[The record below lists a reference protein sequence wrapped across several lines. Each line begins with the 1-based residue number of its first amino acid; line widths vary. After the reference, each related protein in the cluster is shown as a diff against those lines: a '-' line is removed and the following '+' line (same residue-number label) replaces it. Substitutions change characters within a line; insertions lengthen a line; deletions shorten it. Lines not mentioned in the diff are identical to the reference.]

1 MNKCHVDV
9 NSLLCIKKSY
19 LCRNPQGSRLPKLSA
34 QPAAL
39 SAVNQ
44 AQNCGKKDLLSP
56 QARWGDD
63 GARQVQTILQTACST
78 SLPQPDV
85 ARQFPA
91 PTSAYS
97 SSAQIAAHL
106 NLDYCTHIQLLR
118 FPL

>member
-19 LCRNPQGSRLPKLSA
+19 LCRNPQGSRLTKLSA

-56 QARWGDD
+56 QTRWGDD
-63 GARQVQTILQTACST
+63 SARQGMKHATT
-78 SLPQPDV
+78 LPVKIAIRWPSPESPV
-85 ARQFPA
+85 AFMSGA
-91 PTSAYS
+91 KA
-97 SSAQIAAHL
+97 
-106 NLDYCTHIQLLR
+106 
-118 FPL
+118 